1 MLDPFPPQAFAE
13 DGPDPMLPAVTHPAG
28 LRLQFEPDDDEA
40 ERTIEIPADR
50 PFEMFSIL
58 ETYRPRCRVSV
69 WNGEQ
74 KLCTM
79 RLTRAGLYE
88 IVK

>member
-1 MLDPFPPQAFAE
+1 MLDQPAPPAPGE
-13 DGPDPMLPAVTHPAG
+13 GKPPLTLPATQPPAG
-28 LRLQFEPDDDEA
+28 LRLQFEPDDDEG
-40 ERTIEIPADR
+40 ERTIDIPADR

-69 WNGEQ
+69 WNGER